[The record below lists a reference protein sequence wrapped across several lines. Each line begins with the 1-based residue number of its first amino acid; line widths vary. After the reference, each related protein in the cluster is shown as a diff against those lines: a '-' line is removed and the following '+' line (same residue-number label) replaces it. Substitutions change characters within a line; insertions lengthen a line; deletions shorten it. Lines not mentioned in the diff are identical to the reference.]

1 MNRDELAEQLPHAAL
16 AFRGYNVTN
25 LGRSRELLEHVLYG
39 PIVEKHLWNLTPI
52 TSETLKREVDLVR
65 FVREGKER
73 SLETYGEALSL
84 IVAMELAQLELL
96 KTHFHIDYS
105 SARLSLGFS
114 LGEIAALVAGRVME
128 ATEAIK
134 IPLTLCED
142 CVALA
147 RDVTLGILFTRSG
160 ELPQDEIRR
169 LCLRINSEGQGV
181 VGISSHLSPNSV
193 LLMGQRDS
201 LERFKRLATE
211 QLSVKVSLRKNS
223 DVWPPLHTP
232 IVWERNIP
240 NRAAYLMHTL
250 PIRLVEPKPTVLS
263 LVTGRL
269 SYTELSTRALIHQWV
284 DHPQRLWEAMCEVL
298 ARDVKTVI
306 HIGPEPNLIP
316 ATFKRLSENISA
328 QTEKSISMRAL
339 SAAARRPWLQGV
351 LPERA
356 SLMRAPFV
364 RHVIL
369 EDWLL
374 ENSPGKSSVPT

>member
-25 LGRSRELLEHVLYG
+25 LGRSRELLEHGLYG
-39 PIVEKHLWNLTPI
+39 PTVEKHLRDLSPVTAA
-52 TSETLKREVDLVR
+52 TLKREVDLVR

-73 SLETYGEALSL
+73 SLETYGEALAL
-84 IVAMELAQLELL
+84 IVAMEMAQLELL
-96 KTHFHIDYS
+96 KIHFDIDYS
-105 SARLSLGFS
+105 AAKLSFGYS
-114 LGEIAALVAGRVME
+114 LGEIAALVAGRIME
-128 ATEAIK
+128 AAEAIK
-134 IPLTLCED
+134 IPLTLCDD

-147 RDVTLGILFTRSG
+147 RNVTLGVLFTRSG

-169 LCLRINSEGQGV
+169 LCLRINSEGKGV
-181 VGISSHLSPNSV
+181 IGISSHLSPNSM
-193 LLMGQRDS
+193 LLMGQQDT
-201 LERFKRLATE
+201 LDRFKQLAVE

-232 IVWERNIP
+232 IVWDKHIP
-240 NRAAYLMHTL
+240 NRAAWRMHTL
-250 PIRLVEPKPTVLS
+250 AIRLVEPKPTVLS

-269 SYTELSTRALIHQWV
+269 SYTELSARSLIHQWV
-284 DHPQRLWEAMCEVL
+284 DHPQRLWEAVCEVL
-298 ARDVKTVI
+298 SRDVKTI
-306 HIGPEPNLIP
+306 LHIGPEPNLIP
-316 ATFKRLSENISA
+316 ATFKRLSENIAA
-328 QTEKSISMRAL
+328 QTQKSISMRAL

-364 RHVIL
+364 RHIIL

-374 ENSPGKSSVPT
+374 ENAPAK

>member
-1 MNRDELAEQLPHAAL
+1 MNRDELQEQLPHAAL

-25 LGRSRELLEHVLYG
+25 LGRSRELLEHALYG
-39 PIVEKHLWNLTPI
+39 PTVEKHLRELSPV
-52 TSETLKREVDLVR
+52 TSEMLNRDVDLVR

-73 SLETYGEALSL
+73 SLETYGEVLSL
-84 IVAMELAQLELL
+84 IVAIELAQLELL
-96 KTHFHIDYS
+96 KTHFDIDYS
-105 SARLSLGFS
+105 GAKLSFGYS
-114 LGEIAALVAGRVME
+114 LGEITALVAGRIME
-128 ATEAIK
+128 AAEAIK

-147 RDVTLGILFTRSG
+147 HDVTLGILFTRSG

-169 LCLRINSEGQGV
+169 LCLRINSEGKGV
-181 VGISSHLSPNSV
+181 IGISSHLSPNSL
-193 LLMGQRDS
+193 LLMGQQDT
-201 LERFKRLATE
+201 LDRFKQLAVE

-223 DVWPPLHTP
+223 DLWPPLHTP
-232 IVWERNIP
+232 IVWDKHIP
-240 NRAAYLMHTL
+240 NRAAWRMHTL
-250 PIRLVEPKPTVLS
+250 AIRLVEPKPTVLS

-269 SYTELSTRALIHQWV
+269 SYTELSARSLIHQWV
-284 DHPQRLWEAMCEVL
+284 DHPQRLWEAVCEVL
-298 ARDVKTVI
+298 SRDVKTII

-328 QTEKSISMRAL
+328 QTEKSLSMRAL

-364 RHVIL
+364 QHVIL

-374 ENSPGKSSVPT
+374 ENAPT

>member
-1 MNRDELAEQLPHAAL
+1 MNRDELQEQLPHAAL

-25 LGRSRELLEHVLYG
+25 LGRSRELLEHGLYG
-39 PIVEKHLWNLTPI
+39 PTVEKHLRELSPV
-52 TSETLKREVDLVR
+52 TSETLNRDVDLVR

-84 IVAMELAQLELL
+84 IVAMEMAQLELL
-96 KTHFHIDYS
+96 KTHFDIDYS
-105 SARLSLGFS
+105 GAKLSFGYS
-114 LGEIAALVAGRVME
+114 LGEIAALVAGRIME
-128 ATEAIK
+128 AAEAIK

-169 LCLRINSEGQGV
+169 LCLRINGEGKGV
-181 VGISSHLSPNSV
+181 VGISSHLSPNSM
-193 LLMGQRDS
+193 LLMGQQDT
-201 LERFKRLATE
+201 LDRFKQLAVE

-232 IVWERNIP
+232 IVWDKHIP
-240 NRAAYLMHTL
+240 NRAAWRMHTL
-250 PIRLVEPKPTVLS
+250 AIRLVEPKPSVLS

-269 SYTELSTRALIHQWV
+269 SYTELSARSLIHQWV
-284 DHPQRLWEAMCEVL
+284 DHPQRLWEAVCEVL
-298 ARDVKTVI
+298 SRDIKTII

-316 ATFKRLSENISA
+316 ATFKRLSENIAA
-328 QTEKSISMRAL
+328 QTQKSLSMRAL
-339 SAAARRPWLQGV
+339 SAAARRPWLQGM

-356 SLMRAPFV
+356 SLLRAPFV
-364 RHVIL
+364 QHVIL

-374 ENSPGKSSVPT
+374 ENAPE